1 MNMPDELIR
10 ARRSEL
16 RSLSAR
22 LSVLEREF
30 RSLSARAMLLE
41 KLEDSTDQLSVGK
54 LSSSQR
60 REALQ
65 ERTALLLALERHPAP
80 ENTAD
85 DRTFLQHFR
94 ELRRECAELDA
105 RLTEIRR
112 ELIRDFKRRQ
122 RTDLF

>member
-1 MNMPDELIR
+1 MNMPNELNR

-16 RSLSAR
+16 RKLSAR

-30 RSLSARAMLLE
+30 RALSPRAMLLE
-41 KLEDSTDQLSVGK
+41 KLEDSARLLSEK
-54 LSSSQR
+54 LTHARR
-60 REALQ
+60 REILQ

-80 ENTAD
+80 ENTEN

-94 ELRRECAELDA
+94 ELRRECAELDV
-105 RLTEIRR
+105 RQTEIRR

-122 RTDLF
+122 CADLF